1 MMATL
6 YGIKN
11 CDTVKKARVWLDQN
25 NVVYQF
31 HDYKVDCITPELL
44 SLFAEKLDWEMLLN
58 KRSSTWRK
66 LSDDKKTDLNAE
78 TALQLLFNYPTLIKR
93 PILETGEVFII
104 GFNPDEY
111 QHTL

>member
-1 MMATL
+1 MATL

-11 CDTVKKARVWLDQN
+11 CDTVKKARVWLAQN

-31 HDYKVDCITPELL
+31 HDYKIDGISLDLL
-44 SLFAEKLDWEMLLN
+44 QQFAEKLGWEVLLN
-58 KRSSTWRK
+58 KRSTTWRQ
-66 LSDDKKTDLNAE
+66 LSDSEKTNLDSE
-78 TALQLLFNYPTLIKR
+78 SALQLLLTHPTLIKR

-111 QHTL
+111 QRTL